1 MENSGDYVDAW
12 IKMQTQAF
20 NMMREQ
26 SEKISAAFR
35 NTSQSGEGPNSNWA
49 KAAFQAFSEG
59 KDGNLAKDTFGKTLY
74 GTEAMQKLYE
84 FWLPLAKTIGEKAVD
99 PATYATLFDPAK
111 TKEFYNALFNF
122 QPDSLTK
129 LQQQLSQYSDLYQ
142 QSAKSWS
149 DAAQAGAERLL
160 KKGAIESAI
169 SPESLIRQMQ
179 SVYALLDSAAGKLI
193 SIPALGKDRETLEL
207 LAKCSRSMSEF
218 VARNIEY
225 QQMMQETGAEAMQ
238 ATVKAVGKK
247 VKAGEKFEDF
257 DDFFS
262 LWIDTSEKSFNKLF
276 RSKNFSQRRN
286 AMTDAGFK
294 TRELYNQIIEK
305 NLADLPVARRSE
317 MDEIYK
323 IIYDLRKK
331 VKKLEAQVQDSARS
345 K

>member
-1 MENSGDYVDAW
+1 
-12 IKMQTQAF
+12 MQTQAF

-35 NTSQSGEGPNSNWA
+35 NTSQSGNGPYSNWA
-49 KAAFQAFSEG
+49 KAAFQAFPDGE
-59 KDGNLAKDTFGKTLY
+59 DGNLAKDTFGKTLY

-84 FWLPLAKTIGEKAVD
+84 FWLPLAKAIGDKAVD
-99 PATYATLFDPAK
+99 PTTYATLFDPAK
-111 TKEFYNALFNF
+111 SKEFYNTLFNL
-122 QPDSLTK
+122 QPDSLSK

-142 QSAKSWS
+142 QSVRSWTE
-149 DAAQAGAERLL
+149 AAQSGAERLA
-160 KKGAIESAI
+160 KEGAIEGAI
-169 SPESLIRQMQ
+169 SPDSMMKQMQ
-179 SVYALLDSAAGKLI
+179 SVYALLDTAAGKLI
-193 SIPALGKDRETLEL
+193 SIPALGKDRENLEL
-207 LAKCSRSMSEF
+207 LARCSKSMSEF
-218 VARNIEY
+218 VARSIEY

-238 ATVKAVGKK
+238 ATVKGVSKK
-247 VKAGEKFEDF
+247 VKAREKFEDF

-276 RSKNFSQRRN
+276 RSKVFSQRRN
-286 AMTDAGFK
+286 AMTDAGFN
-294 TRELYNQIIEK
+294 TRKLYNQIIEN

-331 VKKLEAQVQDSARS
+331 VKKLEAQVHDSAKS